1 MTARIENIDKAVA
14 RTSLIVVL
22 AWLLFCVRHINLAV
36 EIADAKRRK
45 IMRNVWVR
53 ETHRVHLM
61 KVLIVR
67 FHLPLV
73 EICHVQKIVTV
84 SHAQRRTLVNIV
96 SVSPDRDNRVRAVER
111 GIPSRDV
118 SIFVNEN
125 ESARLRVPIFCNP
138 EEGSAV
144 KDNAGWSPGVMPV
157 FPRDGHDE
165 RIRGAV
171 LVIEG
176 GNARAIVAHPDE
188 ASRGTEK

>member
-1 MTARIENIDKAVA
+1 
-14 RTSLIVVL
+14 
-22 AWLLFCVRHINLAV
+22 
-36 EIADAKRRK
+36 
-45 IMRNVWVR
+45 
-53 ETHRVHLM
+53 M

-67 FHLPLV
+67 FHLLLV

-84 SHAQRRTLVNIV
+84 SHAQRRTLVNII
-96 SVSPDRDNRVRAVER
+96 SVSLHRDNRVRAVKR

-138 EEGSAV
+138 EERGAV
-144 KDNAGWSPGVMPV
+144 KNNSGRSSGVMRV
-157 FPRDGHDE
+157 FPGDGHDE

-176 GNARAIVAHPDE
+176 GNARAIVAHPDD
-188 ASRGTEK
+188 AAG